1 MSVDFTA
8 KIFYGC
14 PIGYEE
20 YNKLTDEERDEYVY
34 WADCYHDD
42 EDSTFILG
50 FPILSCCPGQV
61 KNVAEADCDEEDK
74 TNIFYICNKY
84 NIDTKSIGY
93 YLVNRVS

>member
-8 KIFYGC
+8 HIFYGC

-20 YNKLTDEERDEYVY
+20 YDRLTDEEKDEYIY
-34 WADCYHDD
+34 WADCYS
-42 EDSTFILG
+42 EAEKAIFILG

-74 TNIFYICNKY
+74 TNIFYICDKY

>member
-8 KIFYGC
+8 KIVYGC

-20 YNKLTDEERDEYVY
+20 YNKLTDEERDEYVF
-34 WADCYHDD
+34 WTDCYSDD

-50 FPILSCCPGQV
+50 FSVLSCDPGEM
-61 KNVAEADCDEEDK
+61 KNVKEADCDEEDK